1 MKNIKK
7 VMFLVVIL
15 VSVAVVGTSM
25 SAGAEVPYKWTVYN
39 GTRAEWISLTPGEGV
54 IESKDLK
61 NLLVGELRRDER
73 VRWRWMNSMTEWV
86 ELEMGENII
95 QLDSYRHADG
105 WDVVEV
111 QAMDINGIYHP
122 IGKFPVRFNSEGD
135 FWMEPDDYSIVSWGN
150 GTIGISVAYKYDI
163 EVRTC
168 SNVTLVT
175 FEQMPAGNN
184 IVVSNIEEGDVI
196 VIVGRDG
203 DKRSL
208 PIVYQA
214 GEGDFALVNND

>member
-1 MKNIKK
+1 MKK
-7 VMFLVVIL
+7 VMFLVIV
-15 VSVAVVGTSM
+15 VVVVVGTM
-25 SAGAEVPYKWTVYN
+25 SAGGAEVPYKWTVYN
-39 GTRAEWISLTPGEGV
+39 GTRAEWISLTPGEI

-73 VRWRWMNSMTEWV
+73 VHWRWMSMTEWV

-95 QLDSYRHADG
+95 QLDSYRHAAG
-105 WDVVEV
+105 WDAIEV
-111 QAMDINGIYHP
+111 QAMDTNGVYHP